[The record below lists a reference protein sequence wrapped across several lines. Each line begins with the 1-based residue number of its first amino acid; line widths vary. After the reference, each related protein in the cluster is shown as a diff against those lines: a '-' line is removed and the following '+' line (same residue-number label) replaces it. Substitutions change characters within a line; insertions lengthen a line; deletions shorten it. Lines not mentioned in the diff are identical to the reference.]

1 LRLLTDQTDS
11 MTRARAAAKAFE
23 EALEEFSL
31 PEDAPVIQDPEA
43 LGRRAALLAVSETV
57 WGQALGPL
65 FDIEQARTVLQAK
78 DRQAVSDLERRGR
91 LLVLPGSGG
100 RKLYP
105 ALQFDPQGRPYPEI
119 EKILDIF
126 SKVVETPYTIASW
139 LATSQ
144 DLLDGETPSSWL
156 RSQRDP
162 ELVFE
167 AAKRSADKLAH

>member
-1 LRLLTDQTDS
+1 MLLTDHTDS

-23 EALEEFSL
+23 EALEEFSF

-78 DRQAVSDLERRGR
+78 DRQAVSDLERGGR

-126 SKVVETPYTIASW
+126 SRVVETPYTIASW

-144 DLLDGETPSSWL
+144 DLLEGETPSSWL